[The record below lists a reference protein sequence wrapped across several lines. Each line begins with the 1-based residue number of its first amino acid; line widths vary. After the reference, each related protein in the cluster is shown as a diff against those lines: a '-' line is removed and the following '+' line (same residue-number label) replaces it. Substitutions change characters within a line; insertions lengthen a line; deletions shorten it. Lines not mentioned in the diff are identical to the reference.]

1 MKNQRFAGPMGNWMV
16 QHLTLRRSLGYLY
29 VSAEYTLEAFDQ
41 FLDENFPTCE
51 VITRQMVIGY
61 LDTTHHKASSTRAAH
76 VSDLRQFCRFMLQFD
91 LATYIP
97 EKGLVRPGK
106 VQIKPYIFTQKE
118 ICTVMLQATRFKV
131 KSKILPH
138 TYKTIIGLLWT
149 TGMRIGEVIRLKI
162 EDIDTKNNLLTIRQT
177 KFYKSRLIPL
187 MPSTTQ
193 KLIDYLSRRSHCG
206 YDNTPAAPV
215 FINNRG
221 RPCTIST
228 TPKTLQTLFDRAGLK
243 TDQNRLPRVHDL
255 RNSFATRWL
264 MDIYQLGKDP
274 NIYLPVLATYLGHS
288 NLANTQVYL
297 HPSLELLGIA
307 GEKLHSYLQS
317 NQEVDNEKSK

>member
-1 MKNQRFAGPMGNWMV
+1 MKKQRFTGPMGNWMV

-29 VSAEYTLEAFDQ
+29 VSAEYTLNAFDQ
-41 FLDENFPTCE
+41 FLNEHFPNCK

-61 LDTTHHKASSTRAAH
+61 LDTTHHKSSLTRADH

-91 LATYIP
+91 LTTYIP
-97 EKGLVRPGK
+97 EKGLVSPGK
-106 VQIKPYIFTQKE
+106 VQVKPYIFTQEEVCK
-118 ICTVMLQATRFKV
+118 VMQQATQFKV
-131 KSKILPH
+131 KNEILPY

-162 EDIDTKNNLLTIRQT
+162 EDIDTKNGLLTIRQT
-177 KFYKSRLIPL
+177 KFYKSRMIPL
-187 MPSTTQ
+187 LPSTTQ
-193 KLIDYLSRRSHCG
+193 KLIDYLNRRSHCG
-206 YDNTPAAPV
+206 YENKPAAPV

-221 RPCTIST
+221 KPCTIST
-228 TPKTLQTLFDRAGLK
+228 TPKTLRMLFDRAGLK
-243 TDQNRLPRVHDL
+243 TEQNRLPRVHDL
-255 RNSFATRWL
+255 RHSFATRWL
-264 MDIYQLGKDP
+264 TDIYQLGKDP

-307 GEKLHSYLQS
+307 GEKLHSYLQL
-317 NQEVDNEKSK
+317 NPEVDNEESK